1 MEIAAA
7 FAPGAPRTHNPGQ
20 PMFSPFYLSAFVWN
34 LAHGMTNMLVPLY
47 ALDLGMSGFRI
58 GSLVSVPVV
67 LQLVFNLAGGAF
79 VDRLGAKNILMASC
93 CVSVLASA
101 VFVVS
106 EGYAGLMLGQCLFVL
121 SRASFW
127 PANWSLGSELP
138 GDRSRNM
145 GRLNSTTNAGQILG
159 TAAAGLLIAAAG
171 FKSSFWITALDGMLA
186 FLLSAGI
193 ACRPAARS
201 SRPAGMLRTYCSL
214 ARMPAMYFAM
224 ACAFLSVLPFTV
236 TSSFG
241 AILLVSEGYS
251 SGATGWLLAL
261 RAVGAI
267 LAGVALAQMLRSA
280 FDVRV
285 PVVCCACM
293 AAGMALMAVFT
304 SGWLI
309 AVFLLLLGVSSGVLS
324 VYFQLLISAV
334 SASGERGSAMSYGG
348 IGWNLSNM
356 SVPLLMGII
365 MDGLGVRTAFT
376 VVGVLLFVYA
386 LLVKPLFRWA
396 FPHGEPRESG

>member
-1 MEIAAA
+1 
-7 FAPGAPRTHNPGQ
+7 
-20 PMFSPFYLSAFVWN
+20 MFSPFYLSAFAWN

-47 ALDLGMSGFRI
+47 ALELGMSGLRI
-58 GSLVSVPVV
+58 GSLISVPVV

-79 VDRLGAKNILMASC
+79 VDRLGAKNILVASC
-93 CVSVLASA
+93 CASVLASS

-106 EGYAGLMLGQCLFVL
+106 ESYAGLMLGQCLFVL

-159 TAAAGLLIAAAG
+159 TAAAGLLIAGAG
-171 FKSSFWITALDGMLA
+171 FKSSFWLAALDGMLA
-186 FLLSAGI
+186 FLLTVGI
-193 ACRPAARS
+193 RYRPAARS
-201 SRPAGMLRTYCSL
+201 SRSAGMLATYSSL
-214 ARMPAMYFAM
+214 ARRPALYFAM

-280 FDVRV
+280 FDARV
-285 PVVCCACM
+285 PAACCAGM
-293 AAGMALMAVFT
+293 AAGMALMAAFT
-304 SGWLI
+304 NAWLI
-309 AVFLLLLGVSSGVLS
+309 AAFLLLLGVSSGVIS
-324 VYFQLLISAV
+324 VYFQLLISAL

-356 SVPLLMGII
+356 SVPLFMGMI
-365 MDGLGVRTAFT
+365 MDAFGVRTAFT
-376 VVGVLLFVYA
+376 VVGALLFAYA
-386 LLVKPLFRWA
+386 LLLAPLYRWA